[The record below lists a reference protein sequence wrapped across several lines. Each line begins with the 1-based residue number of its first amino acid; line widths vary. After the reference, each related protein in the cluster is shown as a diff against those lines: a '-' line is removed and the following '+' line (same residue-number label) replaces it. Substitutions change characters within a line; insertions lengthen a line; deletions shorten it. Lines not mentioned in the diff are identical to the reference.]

1 MRDGLPIGLG
11 YFSVSI
17 GFGLLA
23 VTNGLTVPQAL
34 LISLT
39 NLTSAGQLAGVR
51 VMRSGG
57 PLLEMAV
64 TQLVINLRYALM
76 ATALG
81 QKLDETMNVPGR
93 LFGSFFI
100 TDEIY
105 AVSASQEGR
114 IGKPYLRGIALWPYV
129 GWALGT
135 LAGAAAGAVLPAVV
149 RGGMGLAIYGM
160 FLAILVPNARRD
172 AAVRTA
178 VLLSAGLSCAFRYLP
193 GLRRISGGFAVVLC
207 AVAASM
213 FCALRHPV
221 REDS

>member
-1 MRDGLPIGLG
+1 M
-11 YFSVSI
+11 
-17 GFGLLA
+17 
-23 VTNGLTVPQAL
+23 
-34 LISLT
+34 
-39 NLTSAGQLAGVR
+39 
-51 VMRSGG
+51 
-57 PLLEMAV
+57 
-64 TQLVINLRYALM
+64 INLRYALM

-81 QKLDETMNVPGR
+81 QKLDETMNVRSR

-105 AVSASQEGR
+105 AVSASQEGP
-114 IGKPYLRGIALWPYV
+114 IGKQYLRGIALWPYV

-160 FLAILVPNARRD
+160 FLAILLPSARRD
-172 AAVRTA
+172 SAVRTA

-207 AVAASM
+207 AAAASA